1 MLARPA
7 EQGDRASPRLLAD
20 PTTAASRVASHSSGA
35 MRAAA
40 RRFLCAFAHKPIDS
54 RPAIA
59 VVNRFSHQCDVRHTE
74 GRGRIR
80 ILAALLTEHGCKEM
94 IHKVLAAAAV
104 ILAAGLPVQGEGGAK
119 APVEAR
125 LDVERIVRA
134 PDGHESRSSADSAKP
149 GDILE
154 YVVTYRNTTRD
165 PVRDLQATLPI
176 PPATELVAGSA
187 RPATARA
194 SLDSREFAAMPL
206 KRKVKRDG
214 REVEESVPL
223 HDYRYLRWSI
233 AELRGGESMTF
244 SARVRVL
251 E

>member
-1 MLARPA
+1 
-7 EQGDRASPRLLAD
+7 
-20 PTTAASRVASHSSGA
+20 
-35 MRAAA
+35 
-40 RRFLCAFAHKPIDS
+40 
-54 RPAIA
+54 
-59 VVNRFSHQCDVRHTE
+59 
-74 GRGRIR
+74 
-80 ILAALLTEHGCKEM
+80 M

-134 PDGHESRSSADSAKP
+134 ADGRESRTSADTAKP

-154 YVVTYRNTTRD
+154 YVVTYRNTTRES
-165 PVRDLQATLPI
+165 VRDLQVTLPI
-176 PPATELVAGSA
+176 PPATELIAGSA

-194 SLDSREFAAMPL
+194 SLDSREFGALPL

-214 REVEESVPL
+214 RELEESVPL
-223 HDYRYLRWSI
+223 REYRYLRWTI

-244 SARVRVL
+244 TARVKVL